1 MGIYRWIFRW
11 PVCSLLVSSLIACAG
26 PAKREV
32 YRKPKPEV
40 STQRPYVVFGKK
52 YYPLK
57 STDGFEEKG
66 LVSWYGSKWHGRKTS
81 NGEIYNMYERT
92 AAHKVLPMGTYVR
105 VRNLKNHKETI
116 VRINDRGPF
125 VKGRIIDLSYASAKD
140 IGIVGPGVAPVK
152 IVALGKPVKYHR
164 DGEVHTVYKQP
175 QSYYVGDF
183 TIQVGAFRDKKNA
196 QKLRDKLSNKY
207 KNAHITLFSRSTET
221 FFRVRVA
228 QYSDLRQ
235 AMEVR
240 DKFIREGFADAFVVA
255 R

>member
-1 MGIYRWIFRW
+1 MAIYRWIFRW
-11 PVCSLLVSSLIACAG
+11 PVYSLLLSSLIACAG

-32 YRKPKPEV
+32 YPKPKPEIP
-40 STQRPYVVFGKK
+40 TQRPYVVFGKK

-57 STDGFEEKG
+57 SADRFEEKG
-66 LVSWYGSKWHGRKTS
+66 LASWYGSEWHGRKTS
-81 NGEIYNMYERT
+81 SGEIYNMYERT
-92 AAHKVLPMGTYVR
+92 AAHRILPMGTYVR

-125 VKGRIIDLSYASAKD
+125 VRGRIIDLSYAAAKD
-140 IGIVGPGVAPVK
+140 IGIVGAGVAPVK

-164 DGEVHTVYKQP
+164 DDEIYTAYKQP

-183 TIQVGAFRDKKNA
+183 TIQVGAFRNKENA

-207 KNAHITLFSRSTET
+207 QDVYITLFSKGTET
-221 FFRVRVA
+221 FFMVRVA
-228 QYSDLRQ
+228 QYNDLRH
-235 AMEVR
+235 AMEAR
-240 DKFIREGFADAFVVA
+240 DELVREGFSDAFVVA

>member
-1 MGIYRWIFRW
+1 MGIYRW
-11 PVCSLLVSSLIACAG
+11 PVYSLLVLSLIACAG

-32 YRKPKPEV
+32 YRKPKPETP
-40 STQRPYVVFGKK
+40 TQRPYVVFGKK

-57 STDGFEEKG
+57 SADEFEEKG
-66 LVSWYGSKWHGRKTS
+66 LASWYGSEWHGRKTS
-81 NGEIYNMYERT
+81 SGEIYNMYEMT
-92 AAHKVLPMGTYVR
+92 AAHKVLPMETCVR
-105 VRNLKNHKETI
+105 VRNLKNDKETV

-125 VKGRIIDLSYASAKD
+125 VKDRIVDLSYAAAKD

-164 DGEVHTVYKQP
+164 DGKVHTVYKQP

-183 TIQVGAFRDKKNA
+183 TIQVGAFRDKDNA
-196 QKLRDKLSNKY
+196 ESLRDKLSNNY
-207 KNAHITLFSRSTET
+207 ENAHIMLFSRDTET

-235 AMEVR
+235 AMEAR
-240 DKFIREGFADAFVVA
+240 DEFIREGFFDAFVVA